1 MHPPAVMRVA
11 SVAGDWFNRL
21 DWTLQSNN
29 FGVGLPVATKNRE
42 NWHLKQPLLADPAL
56 KPTPEQIRGAKQRF
70 LELLRL
76 RYATPLLRLRNAQ
89 DVMQQLSF
97 HNTGS
102 AQVGS

>member
-1 MHPPAVMRVA
+1 MAA
-11 SVAGDWFNRL
+11 AAGDWFNRL

-42 NWHLKQPLLADPAL
+42 NWHLKQPLLADHGL

-76 RYATPLLRLRNAQ
+76 RYATPLLRLRNA
-89 DVMQQLSF
+89 DDIMRQLSF
-97 HNTGS
+97 HNTGPD
-102 AQVGS
+102 QVRHSRALS